1 MLNKV
6 IRASMTFLLILGMT
20 MMDVHAE
27 GGMLTLNVHVEGL
40 DPGVETWISVEKEED
55 GIITQ
60 YQSQSINHVA
70 SVTLPFGGSC
80 TIISGDVSGY
90 ITAPP
95 LSFSLSRIKGKFTI
109 DKTVTY
115 TKASIPISSVD
126 IIPNDAILIIGQT
139 LLLTVDIDPDN
150 ASNPTVLWSSSDTS
164 VASVTNGLVQAHKSG
179 VVNVIVHS
187 VENNSLFDS
196 SSITVGTITDFTRPE
211 VKDVQVGTLILLPDT
226 ITTQV
231 TLPDTS
237 IIERGVSVTWLG
249 IGSSNTVVYNQAG
262 DYTLTGDLA
271 YSDMTATLHIHVEG
285 SPITMATDVIFE
297 NHTLS
302 VYESQTVNLNFLEI
316 IPTGSDTSAILWEST
331 APAIANIA
339 SYNELGA
346 VVSGITSGT
355 ATINAYIEQNGQKV
369 VLDSAIVNIAID
381 PTITDPTYII
391 ATELNSLEGADQFE
405 SKFDVYIRG
414 YGLTP
419 NETYYILVED
429 KGNGEA
435 LGIGQIHTD
444 GSEIVFNL
452 YEFAPFNDTDN
463 FSVGYFIKM
472 SKDSSFP
479 TGDDEFGIPR
489 TLIDNFKISSP
500 VPTGYIVVNVIE
512 WVNGS
517 YPGTISPDLW
527 GNDVIL
533 GRELDEPAIETQYE
547 DYLNSPS
554 AIPSLPLYTDEIKMI
569 GHLNPDG
576 SVSWETPKERLKI
589 GGYIL
594 LIELSNGYESNLD
607 EVYGSDGTL
616 LKEVHI
622 TRNKTVYRTIELI
635 KP

>member
-6 IRASMTFLLILGMT
+6 IRTSLAFLVMLSMT

-40 DPGVETWISVEKEED
+40 DLGVETWITVEKEED

-60 YQSQSINHVA
+60 YHSLSINHVA

-80 TIISGDVSGY
+80 TIIPGDVSGY

-95 LSFSLSRIKGKFTI
+95 LIVSLSRIKGKFTI

-115 TKASIPISSVD
+115 SKASIPISSVD
-126 IIPNDAILIIGQT
+126 LSPNEAILLIGQT
-139 LLLTVDIDPDN
+139 LKLTLDFEPDN
-150 ASNPTVLWSSSDTS
+150 ASNPSVYWSSSDTN
-164 VASVTNGLVQAHKSG
+164 VASVTDGLVQAHTSG
-179 VVNVIVHS
+179 VANVFVHS
-187 VENNSLFDS
+187 VENNSLSDS
-196 SSITVGTITDFTRPE
+196 SSIIVGTITDFTKPE
-211 VKDVQVGTLILLPDT
+211 AKNVQVGTLILLPDT

-231 TLPDTS
+231 TLPDMS
-237 IIERGVSVTWLG
+237 IIERAVSVTWLG
-249 IGSSNTVVYNQAG
+249 IGSSNTVVYDQAG
-262 DYTLTGDLA
+262 DYTLTGELA
-271 YSDMTATLHIHVEG
+271 YTDMTATLNIHVEG
-285 SPITMATDVIFE
+285 SPITMATDIVFDQ
-297 NHTLS
+297 HTLS
-302 VYESQTVNLNFLEI
+302 VYEGQTVNLSFESV
-316 IPTGSDTSAILWEST
+316 IPSGADTSAILWEST
-331 APAIANIA
+331 APAFANIA
-339 SYNELGA
+339 SFNEFGA
-346 VVSGITSGT
+346 VILGIASGT
-355 ATINAYIEQNGQKV
+355 STINAYLEQNGQKV

-419 NETYYILVED
+419 NETYYIIVED

-444 GSEIVFNL
+444 GSEILFNL
-452 YEFAPFNDTDN
+452 YEQAPFNDTN
-463 FSVGYFIKM
+463 NYSAGYFIKM
-472 SKDSSFP
+472 SKDINFP
-479 TGDDEFGIPR
+479 TGDDELGIPR
-489 TLIDNFKISSP
+489 TLVDNFKITSP
-500 VPTGYIVVNVIE
+500 VPTGYIVVNVVE

-517 YPGTISPDLW
+517 YPGVLSPDLW

-533 GRELDEPAIETQYE
+533 CRELDEPAIETQYE
-547 DYLNSPS
+547 DYLNDPQ
-554 AIPSLPLYTDEIKMI
+554 AVPRLPLYTDEVKMI
-569 GHLNPDG
+569 GHVNPDG

-594 LIELSNGYESNLD
+594 LIELSHGYESNLD
-607 EVYGSDGTL
+607 EVFGSDGTL